1 MFDKFRYGLM
11 GLLVAAALVAGCGGE
26 SSEEAPAE
34 SATTPEEYRAELM
47 TFFENL
53 QAEAVAAA
61 PEGGGGNSPE
71 AAAQQLAALEGA
83 LQSGTADLEAIEPP
97 EGAEAPHDQ
106 LVAAIQSFGD
116 ATAQAS
122 DAIES
127 GEEPQTVLS
136 EYGQATAAF
145 QQQLMELG
153 PAFEEAGVDLGG
165 GAPPPEAAP
174 PPQGGVPPQGQAPP
188 GGAAPPPQGQAPPG
202 GAAPPPQGE

>member
-1 MFDKFRYGLM
+1 MFHKFRYGLI
-11 GLLVAAALVAGCGGE
+11 GVLVAAALVAGCGGGGE
-26 SSEEAPAE
+26 SSEGAPAE
-34 SATTPEEYRAELM
+34 GATTPEEYRAELM

-165 GAPPPEAAP
+165 GAAPPPEGAAPPEGGVPPQAP
-174 PPQGGVPPQGQAPP
+174 PPQGAP
-188 GGAAPPPQGQAPPG
+188 
-202 GAAPPPQGE
+202 PPPQGE